1 MSTSLVRTERRPIG
15 SDMTVGPL
23 SFGTWRLVA
32 MSTGEALERVELALD
47 TGLDLVDTA
56 DVYGLD
62 WGGKAFGQVESL
74 LGAVLADAPALRDRM
89 VLGTKGGIIPG
100 IPYDSRAENLQ
111 AACEASLSR
120 LHTDRIDLY
129 QIHRPDLFA
138 HPDEVAGALAALRE
152 QGKIREAGVSNHTPA
167 QLEAL
172 AAALPFP
179 LATSQP
185 EMSVTELGAI
195 RDGHLDVCM
204 RLGVTPLAWSP
215 LAGGSIA
222 TGEGLRPDLCAKLDE
237 LAEREGVSRAEIAV
251 AFVLAHPSAP
261 VAILGTMTP
270 ERIRSANRALD
281 VKLERADV
289 YALIEASEGVPLP

>member
-1 MSTSLVRTERRPIG
+1 MSTSLVRTERRAIG
-15 SDMTVGPL
+15 PEMTVGPL
-23 SFGTWRLVA
+23 SLGTWRLVQ
-32 MSTGEALERVELALD
+32 MSAGEARERVEIALD
-47 TGLDLVDTA
+47 SGLDLVDTA

-74 LGAVLADAPALRDRM
+74 LGEVLADAPALRERM
-89 VLGTKGGIIPG
+89 VLASKGGIIPG
-100 IPYDSRAENLQ
+100 IPYDSGSANLQ

-120 LHTDRIDLY
+120 LGTDRIDLY
-129 QIHRPDLFA
+129 QIHRPDLFT
-138 HPDEVAGALAALRE
+138 HPEEIARALSKLRE
-152 QGKIREAGVSNHTPA
+152 QGKIREVGVSNHTPA

-185 EMSVTELGAI
+185 EMSVVQLDAI

-215 LAGGSIA
+215 LAGGRLA
-222 TGEGLRPDLCAKLDE
+222 TGEGLRPELLAKLDA

-270 ERIRSANRALD
+270 ERLRDAGRALD
-281 VKLERADV
+281 VKLERTDV
-289 YALIEASEGVPLP
+289 YDLIEASEGVPLP